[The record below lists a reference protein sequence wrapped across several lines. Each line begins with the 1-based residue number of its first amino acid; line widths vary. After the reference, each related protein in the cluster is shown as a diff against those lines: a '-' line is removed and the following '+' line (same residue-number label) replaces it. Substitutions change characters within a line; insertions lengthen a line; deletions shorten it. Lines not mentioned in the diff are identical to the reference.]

1 MSGSSSAIAE
11 LAKALDLEAK
21 VRGEGP
27 RTPALEDPQPLE
39 EGYIDIPALG
49 HTDLLI
55 FYNTIQNAEIPA
67 PLGHVLTTSTVNG
80 KGLNPVRKDH
90 LRDRRTLAIK
100 EWEESDE
107 DEDGD
112 GSKQVFIPSPPQS
125 LKALK
130 EAAAEQRET
139 NPSSLTVAAK
149 EAEARIEA
157 ARKAR
162 SEQLEKIKMRDN
174 AIKMLNK

>member
-1 MSGSSSAIAE
+1 MSGSSSAIDE

-21 VRGEGP
+21 VRGEGVARVEP
-27 RTPALEDPQPLE
+27 GPERPLE
-39 EGYIDIPALG
+39 GSANSVGGDGILRTSEGR
-49 HTDLLI
+49 
-55 FYNTIQNAEIPA
+55 
-67 PLGHVLTTSTVNG
+67 PLKRVLAI
-80 KGLNPVRKDH
+80 R
-90 LRDRRTLAIK
+90 AIK

-162 SEQLEKIKMRDN
+162 SEQLEKIKMWDN